1 VSDTMSSSSEPTNQ
15 GRPVHGHRTNASID
29 IEKQGVAEHHLRN
42 TTVQSIS
49 WRDITVTVKD
59 RETKRPKA
67 ILSNVSGIVH
77 AGTIPSSLVD
87 SSTTPILTP
96 FQARSSP

>member
-1 VSDTMSSSSEPTNQ
+1 MDALKTRLSV
-15 GRPVHGHRTNASID
+15 D
-29 IEKQGVAEHHLRN
+29 IEKQGVVEDHLCN

-59 RETKRPKA
+59 RETKLPKA

-77 AGTIPSSLVD
+77 AGTIPLLLSVFLPRTHSNL
-87 SSTTPILTP
+87 S
-96 FQARSSP
+96 QAKSSPLWAPQAPARPLS